1 MGTFSSGFSGL
12 YWLEK
17 PYICIAL
24 FHKSLVGS
32 IFVVILDSRIN
43 MLIEMNRYT
52 SCCEYLKKYS
62 QALGREI
69 LEVTKDM
76 RIVLL
81 CFKTAIYVTI

>member
-1 MGTFSSGFSGL
+1 MGTFSSGFSEL

-17 PYICIAL
+17 PYVCIAL
-24 FHKSLVGS
+24 FHKTLVGS

-43 MLIEMNRYT
+43 MLIETNRYT

-69 LEVTKDM
+69 LEVTKDTQ
-76 RIVLL
+76 IVLL